1 VPDHPPSVPR
11 RIGRTL
17 HRSRA
22 RGAGEVLQLAAHRLK
37 ESWRSENELILN
49 VRPAEPL
56 ERPGVGLTFRQTVRE
71 DGVRYARDIGTD
83 TEKSFQARLAPDVMC
98 FVVESGDRF
107 LHSSWVTTTGAWTR
121 EIRAYLTPLAG
132 DAYVYES
139 FTRADAR
146 GRGIYPFALAGI
158 LTAMAGSGI
167 RHVWVGV
174 ESDNIPSRKAIAKAG
189 FREAFTLRYERRIGR
204 LTLDEPRGPLAE
216 QARHFVRRKL

>member
-1 VPDHPPSVPR
+1 M
-11 RIGRTL
+11 
-17 HRSRA
+17 A
-22 RGAGEVLQLAAHRLK
+22 RGPGEVLQLAAHRLK
-37 ESWRSENELILN
+37 ESWRSENDLLLN

-56 ERPGVGLTFRQTVRE
+56 KRPGDGLTFRQAAPE

-83 TEKSFQARLAPDVMC
+83 TEKSFEARLAPDVMC
-98 FVVESGDRF
+98 FVVESDDRF

-121 EIRAYLTPLAG
+121 EIRAFLTPPSG
-132 DAYVYES
+132 DAYIYES

-158 LTAMAGSGI
+158 LTAMAGHGMSQ
-167 RHVWVGV
+167 VWVGV
-174 ESDNIPSRKAIAKAG
+174 ESDNVPSLKAIAKAG